1 MTNLFF
7 HVIVDIRIKRTIGPE
22 RNLCDTAHEIK
33 AMMQIHTYSFINTKR
48 LYDLQ
53 GTSMPSADKAEWLVS
68 TCLNHT
74 GSSGKS
80 HTHRARDRYLR
91 PDAFMCIL
99 E

>member
-1 MTNLFF
+1 M
-7 HVIVDIRIKRTIGPE
+7 R
-22 RNLCDTAHEIK
+22 TAHEIK
-33 AMMQIHTYSFINTKR
+33 AMMHRHTYSFINTKR

-68 TCLNHT
+68 ACINHT

-80 HTHRARDRYLR
+80 RTHLARDRYLG
-91 PDAFMCIL
+91 PGAFMRIP